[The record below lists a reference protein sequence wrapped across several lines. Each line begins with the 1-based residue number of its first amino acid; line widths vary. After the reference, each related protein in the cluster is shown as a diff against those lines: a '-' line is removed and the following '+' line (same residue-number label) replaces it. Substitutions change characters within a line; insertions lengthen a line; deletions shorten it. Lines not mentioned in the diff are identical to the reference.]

1 MAAKFWKTAGGAAL
15 LTGDLLLRRE
25 FRRIKAVLKPKAIQK
40 IGDQLAIAWSE
51 GQETYIPLETL
62 RRACPCASCGGEPD
76 VLGRLI
82 RPKVLYSRTSFDLT
96 GWDAV
101 GGYGLQPRWADG
113 HSSGIYTFTYL
124 QRLGTIA

>member
-15 LTGDLLLRRE
+15 LTGDLLLRRK
-25 FRRIKAVLKPKAIQK
+25 FRRIKPVLKPKAIQK

-82 RPKVLYSRTSFDLT
+82 RPKVLLFPDELRSDR
-96 GWDAV
+96 V
-101 GGYGLQPRWADG
+101 GCGG
-113 HSSGIYTFTYL
+113 
-124 QRLGTIA
+124 RLRLATTLGGRS

>member
-15 LTGDLLLRRE
+15 PTGELLLRRK
-25 FRRIKAVLKPKAIQK
+25 FRRIKPVLKPKAIQK
-40 IGDQLAIAWSE
+40 IGDQLAIAWSD
-51 GQETYIPLETL
+51 GQETYIPLETV

-82 RPKVLYSRTSFDLT
+82 RPEVRYSRTSFDLT

-101 GGYGLQPRWADG
+101 GSYGLQPRWADG